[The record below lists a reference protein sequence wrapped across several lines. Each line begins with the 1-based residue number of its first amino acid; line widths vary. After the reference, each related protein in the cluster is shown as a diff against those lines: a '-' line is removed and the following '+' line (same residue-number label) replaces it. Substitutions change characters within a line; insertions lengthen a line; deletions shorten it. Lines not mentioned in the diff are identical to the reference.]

1 LHWYRLPSVLGLRL
15 RPGIEENRDGFY
27 HSWDNME
34 AGFYGASGFRAA
46 GEGQAS
52 PGKTMFYLVTSE
64 AMHWVIIT

>member
-1 LHWYRLPSVLGLRL
+1 
-15 RPGIEENRDGFY
+15 
-27 HSWDNME
+27 ME

-52 PGKTMFYLVTSE
+52 SGKAMFHLVTSE